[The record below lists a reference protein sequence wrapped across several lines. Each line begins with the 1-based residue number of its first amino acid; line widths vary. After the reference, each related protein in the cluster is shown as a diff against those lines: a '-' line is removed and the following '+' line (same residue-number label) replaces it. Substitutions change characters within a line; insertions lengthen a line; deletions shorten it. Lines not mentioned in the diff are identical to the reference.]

1 MLAAMPTRRALAV
14 ASLCAL
20 LFLPLLWLR
29 LASNLHHSSSPAI
42 VKRFFYKKRG
52 LASCH
57 AYPRI
62 SDASDSSNSPSGL
75 ASGQLTPPPIL
86 TGNTSSSILVS
97 TAWNWRSGSMKVY
110 GVNLGNW
117 LLLER
122 WMDDSLFIRHAPN
135 AIDQWTFDQTVGSA
149 AQSMYVY
156 L

>member
-1 MLAAMPTRRALAV
+1 
-14 ASLCAL
+14 
-20 LFLPLLWLR
+20 
-29 LASNLHHSSSPAI
+29 
-42 VKRFFYKKRG
+42 
-52 LASCH
+52 
-57 AYPRI
+57 
-62 SDASDSSNSPSGL
+62 
-75 ASGQLTPPPIL
+75 
-86 TGNTSSSILVS
+86 
-97 TAWNWRSGSMKVY
+97 MKVY